1 MVEEVKVFKFVD
13 SWDRLV
19 WAFQLPFLSVI
30 EKIISGIIGWVQFSA
45 DKGMICLGYVLGG
58 LD

>member
-1 MVEEVKVFKFVD
+1 MVEFKFVD

-30 EKIISGIIGWVQFSA
+30 EKIISGIIGWVQVSA